1 MHNLL
6 SSPPQVTLTKAF
18 TTPFDN
24 VVATA
29 RTCYSSR
36 IIYDD
41 EVSKTEK
48 SRALRDKIAS
58 STYQAG
64 HHTTLQHAH
73 FQFALSSVSRHC
85 LWSFFHAHP
94 FYNSEQV
101 SQRYVEVK
109 DARFVI
115 PTFANAALQ
124 ERYVGAIERQ
134 KAAYHELNELLH
146 PICEEQYFEIY
157 RGRRKNASLPAWQNA
172 IKKRCQEV
180 ARYILPIATHAHLY
194 HTVSGLTL
202 YRYRRLAQSFDC
214 PIEQKAV
221 IDAMIDAVNTFDPL
235 FFKNLEQA
243 LPFDSILENVV
254 LQKAQE
260 EYFNSHNA
268 AQYNSTFDASLGGLT
283 SKLIDATNNAD
294 EVIASSV
301 RQILYVDAERLAT
314 KRALELVL
322 SPTEN
327 NYLGESLN
335 VLSLSKMAKALD
347 MVHFSFDKKISHSAD
362 SQAQRHRM
370 LIANR
375 PIFTRTISLDK
386 PDFITPMVFQY
397 DSANKAKELFTR
409 IHEQTWD
416 DLRWLHK
423 NGASIH
429 DLQYLVTNA
438 FPIRYRE
445 TGSLID
451 YMHKW
456 TSRLC
461 YNAQEEIWQNTKD
474 EVLEITKLFPNIG
487 RHMLPPC
494 GKRKLSGHTPVCPE
508 GDRFCGVPVWKS
520 EVKDFRRLL

>member
-1 MHNLL
+1 MQKLL

-18 TTPFDN
+18 TTPYDN

-36 IIYDD
+36 IIYDE

-73 FQFALSSVSRHC
+73 FQFAISNISRHC

-109 DARFVI
+109 DAKFVI
-115 PTFANAALQ
+115 PSFSDTRLQ
-124 ERYVGAIERQ
+124 ERYISVIERQ
-134 KAAYHELNELLH
+134 KAAYHQLNELLH
-146 PICEEQYFEIY
+146 PICQELYFEIY
-157 RGRRKNASLPAWQNA
+157 RGRRKNAQLPVWQNA

-202 YRYRRLAQSFDC
+202 YRYQRISQSHDC
-214 PIEQKAV
+214 PIEQSAVVNGMIEAVKA
-221 IDAMIDAVNTFDPL
+221 FDPL
-235 FFKNLEQA
+235 FFSNLEKA
-243 LPFDSILENVV
+243 LSFDETLETIA
-254 LQKAQE
+254 LQKTLAE
-260 EYFNSHNA
+260 HSNHNA
-268 AQYNSTFDASLGGLT
+268 GRLNSAFDASLEGLT
-283 SKLIDATNNAD
+283 SKLIDATINAD

-301 RQILYVDAERLAT
+301 RQILYVDAEQLST
-314 KRALELVL
+314 EKALNLVL
-322 SPTEN
+322 SPTHN
-327 NYLGESLN
+327 TYLGESLN
-335 VLSLSKMAKALD
+335 LLSQSKLAKALD
-347 MVHFSFDKKISHSAD
+347 MVHFSFNKKISHSAD

-370 LIANR
+370 LISTK
-375 PIFTRTISLDK
+375 PIFTRTMNLDEA
-386 PDFITPMVFQY
+386 DFITPMVFQY
-397 DSANKAKELFTR
+397 DKANDARALYTQ
-409 IHEQTWD
+409 IHEQTWE

-423 NGASIH
+423 NGASLNE
-429 DLQYLVTNA
+429 LQYLVTNA
-438 FPIRYRE
+438 FPIRYQE
-445 TGSLID
+445 TGSLVD

-461 YNAQEEIWQNTKD
+461 YNAQEEIWQNSKD
-474 EVLEITKLFPNIG
+474 EVLEVTKRYPNIG

-494 GKRKLSGHTPVCPE
+494 TKRKLSGHTPVCPE

-520 EVKDFRRLL
+520 DVKDFRRLL